1 MEHLRNQRQRSRA
14 VLARVARPWQS
25 HPDSTT
31 PAPSLTTAVFRVGDR
46 DSSADWV
53 MEEQRTKTRRH
64 SRAVLA
70 RVVRP
75 WRFLLDTVIPAP
87 SLTTGV
93 FRAGDAHTTAIWVL
107 VEQLWVTEK
116 PKHPHH
122 FKPPL
127 HLRAALARVAQPWRF
142 LPEMTIPVPS
152 STTARFHAGGEG
164 VMASWA
170 MEKTRTKT
178 RQRSRAALARV
189 ARPWQSHPD
198 STTPAPSLTT
208 AVFRVGDR
216 DSSADWVMEEQR
228 TKTRRHSRAVLARVV
243 RPWRFL
249 LDTVIP
255 APSLTTGV
263 FRVGGSLCTW
273 VMEYYLAHSHQRSR
287 AALAPA
293 VLQHYQNVILM
304 GTGHTRFFKRIRIS
318 ILKNNQSPREEHIRV
333 PYWITV
339 RSPAGVRDCPDN
351 WVMVAQSTSLRP
363 HQLVLSEQTVLPL
376 PSLQVMITR
385 VPFSTT
391 ARFHAGGEGI
401 MASWAMVERKTALYP

>member
-1 MEHLRNQRQRSRA
+1 M
-14 VLARVARPWQS
+14 
-25 HPDSTT
+25 
-31 PAPSLTTAVFRVGDR
+31 
-46 DSSADWV
+46 
-53 MEEQRTKTRRH
+53 
-64 SRAVLA
+64 
-70 RVVRP
+70 
-75 WRFLLDTVIPAP
+75 
-87 SLTTGV
+87 
-93 FRAGDAHTTAIWVL
+93 
-107 VEQLWVTEK
+107 EQLWVTEK
-116 PKHPHH
+116 PKLSHH
-122 FKPPL
+122 LKPPL
-127 HLRAALARVAQPWRF
+127 RLRAALARVAQPWRF

-152 STTARFHAGGEG
+152 LTTVVCRVGDRMCSAN
-164 VMASWA
+164 WA
-170 MEKTRTKT
+170 MEETRTKT
-178 RQRSRAALARV
+178 RQRSRTALVRI
-189 ARPWQSHPD
+189 ARPYRFLQEV
-198 STTPAPSLTT
+198 TTLAPSLTT

-273 VMEYYLAHSHQRSR
+273 VMEYSLAHSHQRSR
-287 AALAPA
+287 VALAPA

-318 ILKNNQSPREEHIRV
+318 IPKNNQSPREEHIRV

-339 RSPAGVRDCPDN
+339 RSPAGVRDWTDN
-351 WVMVAQSTSLRP
+351 WVMVAQSTSLRL
-363 HQLVLSEQTVLPL
+363 HQSVLSEQTVLPL
-376 PSLQVMITR
+376 PSLLEDLIP